1 MPEQFDGCP
10 RLLIILLGGD
20 AERGGNTPNF
30 QGSGASSI
38 PLRSCIKTNPYAV
51 TIGDHTSFPGEFTA
65 IDAVFTPATHTDRR
79 LSINAAYR
87 DRIGNHFST

>member
-10 RLLIILLGGD
+10 RLLIILLGGG
-20 AERGGNTPNF
+20 AERGGNTPNY
-30 QGSGASSI
+30 QGSGASC
-38 PLRSCIKTNPYAV
+38 PLASAGIKVNPYAV
-51 TIGDHTSFPGEFTA
+51 TIGDHTCFPEEFTA

-79 LSINAAYR
+79 FSINAAYR